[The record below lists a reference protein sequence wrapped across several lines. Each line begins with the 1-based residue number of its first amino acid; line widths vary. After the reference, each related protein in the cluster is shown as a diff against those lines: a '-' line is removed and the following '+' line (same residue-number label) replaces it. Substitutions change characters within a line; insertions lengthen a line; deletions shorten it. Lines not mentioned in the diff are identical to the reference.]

1 MKIIGVSFLG
11 KGSQR
16 RRKGI
21 MVIIIMWENAFL
33 KRTDG
38 IIRGFVPTLNIGG
51 NRDIKCT
58 VLNSKAS
65 FLLIRPVEPG
75 AERGG

>member
-1 MKIIGVSFLG
+1 MKSFGVDFLE

-16 RRKGI
+16 RRKGT

-33 KRTDG
+33 KTTGG
-38 IIRGFVPTLNIGG
+38 IFRFFVAMLNSGG
-51 NRDIKCT
+51 NREIKC
-58 VLNSKAS
+58 VILNSKTN

-75 AERGG
+75 AEGGG